1 MTKFDRDLAQYQWLF
16 GNAFEKVLPDF
27 LRTTGLYEPMK
38 YAIRYGGK
46 RLRPIVCLASAVAVG
61 GKPEDALCPAM
72 AIELLHNYTLIHDDL
87 PAMDNDTERRGEP
100 SVWAKFGE
108 AQGILAG
115 DALQALAFQ
124 VAARS
129 PRNVAK
135 IVGVLG
141 EKGVGVAA
149 GQSNEERWRETA
161 EADSGIFIYLHKTAD
176 LFVAAAKMGALA
188 GGGKASEL
196 AALEAY
202 AVNLGLAF
210 QFEDDLLDGDGL
222 FTVNETMR
230 RVKEHTRAA
239 LAALKPLP
247 GDTSFLAALARR
259 LTKRTV

>member
-16 GNAFEKVLPDF
+16 GNVFEDVLPDF

-38 YAIRYGGK
+38 YAIRDGGK

-72 AIELLHNYTLIHDDL
+72 AIELLHSYTLIHDDL

-124 VAARS
+124 VAACS
-129 PRNVAK
+129 PRNAAK

-141 EKGVGVAA
+141 EKGVGVVA
-149 GQSNEERWRETA
+149 GQYEELQT
-161 EADSGIFIYLHKTAD
+161 SQTPLYVYLHKTAD

-188 GGGKASEL
+188 GGGKHAEL
-196 AALEAY
+196 VALEAY

-222 FTVNETMR
+222 FAVNETMR

-239 LAALKPLP
+239 LAALKPLS